1 LQVLPTSNPRASDLK
16 DNMPYVLQTEM
27 HEVNATKR
35 KVGMYSSKSNYKS
48 KEFFGKILKFA
59 TGSKY
64 TSTSTL
70 TRQHGSSGKIRKD
83 VFTGKITAYFSS
95 IVKHQNKIAK

>member
-64 TSTSTL
+64 TSTST
-70 TRQHGSSGKIRKD
+70 
-83 VFTGKITAYFSS
+83 AYTTTWFQW
-95 IVKHQNKIAK
+95 QNKKGRVHWQNHSLFFINS